1 MNKLSCIVHYEN
13 QSPYSEIK
21 TLSEVNIRRI
31 EEAKQKKNELGGV
44 NQHQEQIQQIPEK
57 IDVLSHGVHLDP
69 CYKRYCLYL
78 LDLGYRKYQNS
89 RIFQKSY
96 QYLSMDV

>member
-44 NQHQEQIQQIPEK
+44 NQHQEQI
-57 IDVLSHGVHLDP
+57 
-69 CYKRYCLYL
+69 
-78 LDLGYRKYQNS
+78 
-89 RIFQKSY
+89 
-96 QYLSMDV
+96 